1 MIIENEYWKKY
12 KIDCIYL
19 TFINIMALV
28 SYSKI
33 NIYEPDFDIISGLNI
48 DKCPFIRNSRN
59 NPMYKCLCNN
69 QTFTNFSSFQSHIKL
84 KTHEIWMVNCTDYFN
99 ELNSYKKEI
108 ERLSNENIKI
118 PRKEII
124 EYDFVLRPLID
135 IAPDFIHPELN
146 MSHSDIMKNHIIEKQ
161 IVKKVDFNI

>member
-1 MIIENEYWKKY
+1 
-12 KIDCIYL
+12 
-19 TFINIMALV
+19 MALV

-108 ERLSNENIKI
+108 ERLSNENIKKDKI
-118 PRKEII
+118 ISKTMNDYETLLKDTEII
-124 EYDFVLRPLID
+124 KIEIKNKKTEFLKNKKHYLDNIIKLKNDLLIKDTEIMDLENQLLKKD
-135 IAPDFIHPELN
+135 IC
-146 MSHSDIMKNHIIEKQ
+146 
-161 IVKKVDFNI
+161 

>member
-1 MIIENEYWKKY
+1 
-12 KIDCIYL
+12 
-19 TFINIMALV
+19 MALV

-108 ERLSNENIKI
+108 ERLSNENIKKDKI
-118 PRKEII
+118 ISKTMNDYETLLKDTEII
-124 EYDFVLRPLID
+124 KTDIKNKNSDFLKNKKYYFDNIIKLKNDLLIKD
-135 IAPDFIHPELN
+135 TEIMELEN
-146 MSHSDIMKNHIIEKQ
+146 KLLKT
-161 IVKKVDFNI
+161 NIC

>member
-1 MIIENEYWKKY
+1 
-12 KIDCIYL
+12 
-19 TFINIMALV
+19 MALV

-108 ERLSNENIKI
+108 ERLSNENIKKDKI
-118 PRKEII
+118 ISKTMNDYETLLKDTEII
-124 EYDFVLRPLID
+124 KTDIKNKNSDFLKNKKYYFDNIIKLKKDLLIKDTEIMELENKLLKTD
-135 IAPDFIHPELN
+135 IC
-146 MSHSDIMKNHIIEKQ
+146 
-161 IVKKVDFNI
+161 

>member
-1 MIIENEYWKKY
+1 
-12 KIDCIYL
+12 
-19 TFINIMALV
+19 MALV

-108 ERLSNENIKI
+108 ERLSNENIKKDKI
-118 PRKEII
+118 ISKTMNDYETLLKDTEII
-124 EYDFVLRPLID
+124 KIEI
-135 IAPDFIHPELN
+135 
-146 MSHSDIMKNHIIEKQ
+146 KNKKTEFLKNKKHYLDNIIKL
-161 IVKKVDFNI
+161 KKIY

>member
-1 MIIENEYWKKY
+1 
-12 KIDCIYL
+12 
-19 TFINIMALV
+19 MALV

-108 ERLSNENIKI
+108 ERLSNENIKKDKI
-118 PRKEII
+118 ISKTINDYETLLKDTEII
-124 EYDFVLRPLID
+124 KTDIKNKNSDFLKNKKYYFDNIIKLKNDLLIKDTEIMELENKLLKTD
-135 IAPDFIHPELN
+135 IC
-146 MSHSDIMKNHIIEKQ
+146 
-161 IVKKVDFNI
+161 

>member
-1 MIIENEYWKKY
+1 
-12 KIDCIYL
+12 
-19 TFINIMALV
+19 MALV

-108 ERLSNENIKI
+108 ERLSNENIKKDKI
-118 PRKEII
+118 ISKTMNDYETLLKDTEII
-124 EYDFVLRPLID
+124 KTDIKNKNSDFLKNKKHYLDNIIKLKNDLLIKDTEIMDLENQLLKKD
-135 IAPDFIHPELN
+135 IC
-146 MSHSDIMKNHIIEKQ
+146 
-161 IVKKVDFNI
+161 

>member
-1 MIIENEYWKKY
+1 
-12 KIDCIYL
+12 
-19 TFINIMALV
+19 MALV

-108 ERLSNENIKI
+108 ERLSNENIKKDKI
-118 PRKEII
+118 ISKTINDYETLLKDTEII
-124 EYDFVLRPLID
+124 KTDIKNKNSDFLKNKKYYFDNIIKLKNDLLIKD
-135 IAPDFIHPELN
+135 TEIMELEN
-146 MSHSDIMKNHIIEKQ
+146 KLLKT
-161 IVKKVDFNI
+161 NIC

>member
-1 MIIENEYWKKY
+1 
-12 KIDCIYL
+12 
-19 TFINIMALV
+19 MALV

-108 ERLSNENIKI
+108 ERLSNENIKKDKI
-118 PRKEII
+118 ISKTMNDYETLLKDTEII
-124 EYDFVLRPLID
+124 KTDIKNKNSDFLKNKKYNFDNIIKLKNDLLIKDTEIMELENKLLKTD
-135 IAPDFIHPELN
+135 IC
-146 MSHSDIMKNHIIEKQ
+146 
-161 IVKKVDFNI
+161 

>member
-1 MIIENEYWKKY
+1 
-12 KIDCIYL
+12 
-19 TFINIMALV
+19 MALV

-108 ERLSNENIKI
+108 ERLSNENIKKDKI
-118 PRKEII
+118 ISKTMNDYETLLKDTEII
-124 EYDFVLRPLID
+124 KTDIKNKNSDFL
-135 IAPDFIHPELN
+135 
-146 MSHSDIMKNHIIEKQ
+146 KNKKYYFDHIIKLKNDLLIKDTEIMELENKLLKTD
-161 IVKKVDFNI
+161 IC

>member
-1 MIIENEYWKKY
+1 
-12 KIDCIYL
+12 
-19 TFINIMALV
+19 MALV

-108 ERLSNENIKI
+108 ERLSNENIKKDKI
-118 PRKEII
+118 ISKTMNDYETLLKDTEII
-124 EYDFVLRPLID
+124 KTDIKNKNSDFLKNKKYYFDNIIKLKNDLLIKDTEIMDLENQLLKKD
-135 IAPDFIHPELN
+135 IC
-146 MSHSDIMKNHIIEKQ
+146 
-161 IVKKVDFNI
+161 

>member
-1 MIIENEYWKKY
+1 
-12 KIDCIYL
+12 
-19 TFINIMALV
+19 MALV

-108 ERLSNENIKI
+108 ERLSNENIKKDKI
-118 PRKEII
+118 ISKTMNDYETLLKDTEII
-124 EYDFVLRPLID
+124 KTYIKNKNSDFLKNKKYYFDNIIKLKNDLLIKDTEIMELENKLLKTD
-135 IAPDFIHPELN
+135 IC
-146 MSHSDIMKNHIIEKQ
+146 
-161 IVKKVDFNI
+161 

>member
-1 MIIENEYWKKY
+1 M
-12 KIDCIYL
+12 
-19 TFINIMALV
+19 TLV

-108 ERLSNENIKI
+108 ERLSNENIKKDKI
-118 PRKEII
+118 ISKTMNDYETLLKDTEII
-124 EYDFVLRPLID
+124 KTDIKNKNSDFLKNKKYYFDNIIKLKNDLLIKDTEIMELENKLLKTD
-135 IAPDFIHPELN
+135 IC
-146 MSHSDIMKNHIIEKQ
+146 
-161 IVKKVDFNI
+161 

>member
-1 MIIENEYWKKY
+1 
-12 KIDCIYL
+12 
-19 TFINIMALV
+19 MALV

-108 ERLSNENIKI
+108 ERLSNENIKKDKI
-118 PRKEII
+118 ISKTMNDYETLLKDTEII
-124 EYDFVLRPLID
+124 KTDIKNKNSDFLKNKKYYFDNIIKLKNDLLIKDTEIMELENKLLKTD
-135 IAPDFIHPELN
+135 IC
-146 MSHSDIMKNHIIEKQ
+146 
-161 IVKKVDFNI
+161 